1 MYVSRMLSFVG
12 CSFEKKDC
20 VLNEADKALYDEAA
34 YWWMKL
40 HQGFEECERYAA
52 AAQQQQLSTSAAP
65 QHALT
70 LSPSSFPHT
79 G

>member
-34 YWWMKL
+34 FWWMKL
-40 HQGFEECERYAA
+40 HQGFEECER
-52 AAQQQQLSTSAAP
+52 LTGNVL
-65 QHALT
+65 HAEART
-70 LSPSSFPHT
+70 LH
-79 G
+79 